1 MVCVAIIVLLV
12 GGVSLLRIIRSVRRT
27 AANVEIISGILLESV
42 ARPLANIPTILETGK
57 NVVGWVQQYLS
68 KERRDEQDDDS

>member
-1 MVCVAIIVLLV
+1 M
-12 GGVSLLRIIRSVRRT
+12 RITRSVRRT
-27 AANVEIISGILLESV
+27 AANVEVISGILLESV

-68 KERRDEQDDDS
+68 KERRDEQNDDS

>member
-1 MVCVAIIVLLV
+1 MVCVAIVVLLV
-12 GGVSLLRIIRSVRRT
+12 GGVSLLRITRSVRRT
-27 AANVEIISGILLESV
+27 AANVEIISGIVLESV
-42 ARPLANIPTILETGK
+42 AKPLANIPTILETGR

>member
-12 GGVSLLRIIRSVRRT
+12 GGVSLLRITRSVRRT
-27 AANVEIISGILLESV
+27 AANVEVISGILLESV

-68 KERRDEQDDDS
+68 KERRDEQNDDS

>member
-1 MVCVAIIVLLV
+1 MVCVAVIVLLV
-12 GGVSLLRIIRSVRRT
+12 GGVSLLRITRSVRRT
-27 AANVEIISGILLESV
+27 AANVEVISGILLESV

-68 KERRDEQDDDS
+68 KERRDEQNDDS